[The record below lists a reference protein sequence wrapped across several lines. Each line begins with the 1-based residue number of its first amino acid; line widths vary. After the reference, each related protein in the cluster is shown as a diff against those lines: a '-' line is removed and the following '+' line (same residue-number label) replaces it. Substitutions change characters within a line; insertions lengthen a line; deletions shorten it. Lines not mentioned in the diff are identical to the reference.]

1 MNAAM
6 RRLAEGERA
15 SFDRVFAVLREH
27 LSRWCATLCPSEAD
41 DVVQKSLTTIF
52 ARASSFRPDGD
63 VIAWAFAIAGWAIRS
78 LKRKQARHTSMNELR
93 VHANGSSPEEQAIE
107 ANLRA
112 TLAQTVATLSD
123 ADRRVIAQLAQAR
136 GPRDTKTRKRL
147 SRALARL
154 RVAWR
159 RLHEQ

>member
-1 MNAAM
+1 M
-6 RRLAEGERA
+6 RRLAEGDRA
-15 SFDRVFAVLREH
+15 SFDHVFVALREH

-41 DVVQKSLTTIF
+41 DIVQKSLMTIF

-63 VIAWAFAIAGWAIRS
+63 VIAWAFAIAAWEIRS
-78 LKRKQARHTSMNELR
+78 LKRKQARHTSMDELR
-93 VHANGSSPEEQAIE
+93 AHAGEASPEEQAIE
-107 ANLRA
+107 ANLQA
-112 TLAQTVATLSD
+112 TLAQTVATLSN

-136 GPRDTKTRKRL
+136 GPRDTTTRKRL

-159 RLHEQ
+159 RLHDQ